1 MVRWSKT
8 RKGSTTVQ
16 NVNGENQVKVAML
29 GGLFGEIAFDFCR
42 LTNACTPWRCL
53 TFLHISQYFLRLVLD
68 PRSIGLPQDTHDD
81 RAHI

>member
-1 MVRWSKT
+1 MI
-8 RKGSTTVQ
+8 STTVQ

-29 GGLFGEIAFDFCR
+29 GGLLEIACPASFCR
-42 LTNACTPWRCL
+42 LTNACTPCLCL